1 MEERL
6 KKLDDL
12 NKKLKPP
19 KELGGKFLPEEL
31 PKQFNF
37 MFIAEMPSMK
47 IPKDWDGKSN
57 YNFGKFNARCKFF
70 QEMMIKYGVAGSYAT
85 DIVKKRDAPGKPKKE
100 EIRQWLPFL
109 LEEIRIIQP
118 KSIIVLGERTY
129 EESFKPLVLPFIP
142 KEIEVN
148 YVFHYSSQVPRVK
161 FEQRF
166 AEIIK
171 ETKKSNPPSS

>member
-1 MEERL
+1 MEKRL
-6 KKLDDL
+6 KKLNGL
-12 NKKLKPP
+12 NEKLKPP

-31 PKQFNF
+31 PKQFDF
-37 MFIAEMPSMK
+37 MFIAEMPSMSK
-47 IPKDWDGKSN
+47 PKDISSLDG
-57 YNFGKFNARCKFF
+57 NFNISARDKFF
-70 QEMMIKYGVAGSYAT
+70 QEMMIKYGVTGSYVT
-85 DIVKKRDAPGKPKKE
+85 DIVKKGDIPRRPTKKE
-100 EIRQWLPFL
+100 IQKWLPFL

-118 KSIIVLGERTY
+118 KSIIVLGKRTY
-129 EESFKPLVLPFIP
+129 ENSFKPFVFPFIP

-171 ETKKSNPPSS
+171 KNKRSEN